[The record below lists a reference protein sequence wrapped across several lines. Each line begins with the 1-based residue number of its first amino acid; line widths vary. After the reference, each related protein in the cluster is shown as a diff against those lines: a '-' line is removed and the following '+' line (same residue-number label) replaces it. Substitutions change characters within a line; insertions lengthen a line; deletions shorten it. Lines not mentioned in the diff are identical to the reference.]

1 MSVVLMAVALAASS
15 AAVSARPSGPKV
27 AAEQKIAAGPRVE
40 VAFVLDTTGS
50 MGGLIEGA
58 KRRIWSIARRI
69 GEGRPRPDLRI
80 ALVAYRDIGDAYVT
94 RTYDFTGDMDEV
106 FGHLSEFRAEGG
118 GDGPEHVS
126 AAMHD
131 AVHRLT
137 WSSGNSLRMIV
148 LVGDAPPHLDYQDGF
163 DYRRHVG
170 EARQRGIVVESIQ
183 CGQDVQTAQVW
194 REIASA
200 GGGQYAQIDGQGGMP
215 VRVTSADAELARLN
229 AEMASTVVAGGSAA
243 ERRDTET
250 KLAARRAMAAPAA
263 VEAAG
268 FFADRGRV
276 AEHDLVDLPV
286 AEQKKALP
294 AAPPV
299 LQGKTEAEALAYLQQ
314 QKVRR
319 EALQV
324 RIKELSKQREQQLAA
339 GAPTDS
345 FDEKVVGALKDQA
358 KKQGIAYCRNWL
370 VQQELERL
378 HQRRL

>member
-1 MSVVLMAVALAASS
+1 MSVGLLALVLAASS
-15 AAVSARPSGPKV
+15 TTVTAKPPAVAPGQS
-27 AAEQKIAAGPRVE
+27 GPRVE

-80 ALVAYRDIGDAYVT
+80 ALVAYRDLGDAYVT

-137 WSSGNSLRMIV
+137 WSSGNALRMIV
-148 LVGDAPPHLDYQDGF
+148 LVGDAPPHTDYQDGF

-183 CGQDVQTAQVW
+183 CGQDAQTAQVW
-194 REIASA
+194 REIAAA
-200 GGGQYAQIDGQGGMP
+200 GAGQYAQIDGQGGMP
-215 VRVTSADAELARLN
+215 VRVTAADAELAHLN
-229 AEMASTVVAGGSAA
+229 AEMAATVVAGGSVA

-263 VEAAG
+263 AEAAG
-268 FFADRGRV
+268 YFAARDRI

-286 AEQKKALP
+286 AEQKKAL
-294 AAPPV
+294 ASAPPAV
-299 LQGKTEAEALAYLQQ
+299 QGKTEAQALAYLQQ

-319 EALQV
+319 EGLQS
-324 RIKELSKQREQQLAA
+324 RIKELSKQREQELAA
-339 GAPTDS
+339 GAKTDS
-345 FDEKVVGALKDQA
+345 FDEKVVGALKAQA
-358 KKQGIAYCRNWL
+358 KKQGIAY
-370 VQQELERL
+370 
-378 HQRRL
+378 

>member
-1 MSVVLMAVALAASS
+1 MSVVLLALALAASS
-15 AAVSARPSGPKV
+15 PAVTVKPPVS
-27 AAEQKIAAGPRVE
+27 QTGPRVE

-50 MGGLIEGA
+50 MGGLIDGA

-80 ALVAYRDIGDAYVT
+80 ALVAYRDLGDEYVT

-106 FGHLSEFRAEGG
+106 FGHLSAFRAEGG

-137 WSSGNSLRMIV
+137 WSSGRSLKMIV

-183 CGQDVQTAQVW
+183 CGQDAQTAQVW
-194 REIASA
+194 REIAAA
-200 GGGQYAQIDGQGGMP
+200 GAGQYAQIDGQGGMP

-229 AEMASTVVAGGSAA
+229 AEMASTVVAGGSVA

-250 KLAARRAMAAPAA
+250 KLAARKAMAAPMAT
-263 VEAAG
+263 EAAG
-268 FFADRGRV
+268 YFAARDRI
-276 AEHDLVDLPV
+276 AEHDLPV
-286 AEQKKALP
+286 AEQRKALP
-294 AAPPV
+294 SAPPV
-299 LQGKTEAEALAYLQQ
+299 LQGKTEAQALAFLQQ
-314 QKVRR
+314 QKARR
-319 EALQV
+319 ATLQS
-324 RIKELSKQREQQLAA
+324 RIRELSKQREEQLAA
-339 GAPTDS
+339 GAPRDS
-345 FDEKVVGALKDQA
+345 FDEAVVGALKEQA
-358 KKQGIAYCRNWL
+358 KKEGIAY
-370 VQQELERL
+370 
-378 HQRRL
+378 